1 MFVKVRFA
9 IQRIDILD
17 MKDKNT
23 AFISIYGIK
32 EGSRVSLNERLFLYL
47 GVWRVKYCTYC
58 EIRFD

>member
-9 IQRIDILD
+9 IQRIDILN

-32 EGSRVSLNERLFLYL
+32 EGLRVSWGSF
-47 GVWRVKYCTYC
+47 
-58 EIRFD
+58 